1 MVTSSQVTTLDNETY
16 ANQFSPCYSM
26 VSSDCGSN
34 PLYGVFVRRTTGI
47 NPLAVKVLVGGHS
60 IEIIPDE
67 TGRRKEFTVK
77 ANDIEIQSES
87 YVLPEGL
94 NKFFVLK

>member
-1 MVTSSQVTTLDNETY
+1 
-16 ANQFSPCYSM
+16 
-26 VSSDCGSN
+26 
-34 PLYGVFVRRTTGI
+34 
-47 NPLAVKVLVGGHS
+47 VGGHS